1 MRGGGQDLGQAPGK
15 IRRVRERVASSTAVL
30 VCQGRATADGRYAV
44 NRFHDPIAWKLLD
57 PAERVIVDDVRKGT
71 MPRAGADRMAYELV
85 RRTGLVMV
93 PRTLAIDEVIRQ
105 HAATQVVILGAGLDA
120 RAWRMPEL
128 SEATVFEVD
137 HPASQVDK
145 RRRIGDLVPLAGRV
159 AWVMVDLAGEPLG
172 AALDSAGFDRQTAT
186 TWVWEGVVPYL
197 SVPEV
202 TATVAQIAALSA
214 PDSRIVVNYQARS
227 LWVNILRRVMRL
239 VLRITG
245 ASDPLAGEPW
255 RSLWAPQRL
264 RSLLNDHGFDV
275 VSDHDLLALSEGL
288 ALSSDA
294 SGSVRNGRVAVAAY
308 R

>member
-1 MRGGGQDLGQAPGK
+1 
-15 IRRVRERVASSTAVL
+15 VSERVASSTAVR

-44 NRFHDPIAWKLLD
+44 DRFGDPIAWELLD
-57 PAERVIVDDVRKGT
+57 PAERVIVDDVREGRV
-71 MPRAGADRMAYELV
+71 PRAVADRMAYAFV
-85 RRTGLVMV
+85 RHTGLVMV
-93 PRTLAIDEVIRQ
+93 PRTLAIDDVIRQ

-128 SEATVFEVD
+128 SGATVFEVD
-137 HPASQVDK
+137 HPASQADK

-172 AALDSAGFDRQTAT
+172 AALDSAGFDRQVVT

-202 TATVAQIAALSA
+202 TATLAEIAALCA
-214 PDSRIVVNYQARS
+214 PGSRIVVNYQARS
-227 LWVNILRRVMRL
+227 LWVSVMRRVERL
-239 VLRITG
+239 VLRLTG
-245 ASDPLAGEPW
+245 ASDPHAGEPW

-264 RSLLNDHGFDV
+264 RSMLNSHGFDV

-288 ALSSDA
+288 ALSSA
-294 SGSVRNGRVAVAAY
+294 ANGSLRNGRVAVAVHP
-308 R
+308 